1 MVALQARIVG
11 DTGQRFVRLLTAAF
25 RLLFALFSPDDKKR
39 DNRRRTAGQPPDNFA
54 GSPAVNIRGRA
65 TQASAMQP
73 VGDSAGPMATHS
85 FDYVIVGAGSA
96 GCTLARR
103 LTEDAGTRVLLLE
116 AGGWDRDPWIKIPIG
131 WGRILEKRL
140 HDWMYF
146 TEPEPALDGRRI
158 ECARGKVIGGS
169 SSINAMAYVRGNKG
183 DYDRWASSGLAG
195 WSYDE
200 VLPYFRRQESWEGG
214 AGAFR
219 GGDGPLTVQTSTFKD
234 ELIEACLAAGA
245 ALQMPR
251 TPDYNGAQQ
260 EGLGLMQQTIRDGRR
275 CSAAEAYLR
284 PALGR
289 ANLTVQTGALVNR
302 VVLDGGR
309 AIGVEYASGSE
320 TRIAHAEREVLLCG
334 GVINSPQLLMLSG
347 IGDPAQLAAHGI
359 AATVELPGVG
369 KNLQDH
375 LSVLADVARAD
386 TGPFVAT
393 LRLDRIVTALVR
405 AYCFGTG
412 PAAETPSG
420 WTGFVKSRPDVEL
433 PDIQFLFRAVATGA
447 APYLPPFKPAFADGF
462 SLRAV
467 MLRPESRGEIT
478 LSSADPRAKVR
489 IRQNF
494 LSTDND
500 KRTIRDGLKLVRR
513 MAQTAPLAD
522 FVARELKPGG
532 AVQSDDELDAYIRAT
547 AATAHHP
554 LGTCK
559 MGPDSDRMAVVDPE
573 LRVRG
578 VAGLRV
584 VDASVMPDLV
594 GGNINAPVI
603 MIAEKAADLIRGAI
617 TPSP

>member
-1 MVALQARIVG
+1 M
-11 DTGQRFVRLLTAAF
+11 AA
-25 RLLFALFSPDDKKR
+25 K
-39 DNRRRTAGQPPDNFA
+39 
-54 GSPAVNIRGRA
+54 VY
-65 TQASAMQP
+65 
-73 VGDSAGPMATHS
+73 
-85 FDYVIVGAGSA
+85 DYVIVGAGSA

-146 TEPEPALDGRRI
+146 TEPEAALDGRRI

-183 DYDRWASSGLAG
+183 DYDRWARSALAG
-195 WSYDE
+195 WSYAD
-200 VLPYFRRQESWEGG
+200 VLPYFRRQESWEGHESEY
-214 AGAFR
+214 R
-219 GGDGPLTVQTSTFKD
+219 GGDGPLTVGTSTFQD
-234 ELIEACLAAGA
+234 PLIEACLAAGV
-245 ALQMPR
+245 ALQMPS

-260 EGLGLMQQTIRDGRR
+260 EGLGRMQQTIRDGRR

-289 ANLTVQTGALVNR
+289 ANLTIETGALANR
-302 VVLDGGR
+302 IVLEGGR
-309 AIGVEYASGSE
+309 AAGVEYARGGE
-320 TRIAHAEREVLLCG
+320 TPFARAEREVILCG

-347 IGDPAQLAAHGI
+347 IGDPDRLTEHGI
-359 AATVELPGVG
+359 KAEVSLPGVG

-375 LSVLADVARAD
+375 LSVLADFARRDA
-386 TGPFVAT
+386 GPFVAT
-393 LRLDRIVTALVR
+393 LRLDRVIGALVR

-420 WTGFVKSRPDVEL
+420 WTGFVRSHPDVEL

-447 APYLPPFKPAFADGF
+447 APYLPPFKPAYADGF

-478 LSSADPRAKVR
+478 LSSADPRAPAH

-513 MAQTAPLAD
+513 MAQTAPLSD
-522 FVARELKPGG
+522 FVARELKPG
-532 AVQSDDELDAYIRAT
+532 ADVESDEALDAYIRTT

-559 MGPDSDRMAVVDPE
+559 MGPDSDQMAVVDPQ

-578 VAGLRV
+578 IEGLRV

-603 MIAEKAADLIRGAI
+603 MIAEKAADLIRGRRPLPAA
-617 TPSP
+617 TFH

>member
-1 MVALQARIVG
+1 MP
-11 DTGQRFVRLLTAAF
+11 
-25 RLLFALFSPDDKKR
+25 SK
-39 DNRRRTAGQPPDNFA
+39 
-54 GSPAVNIRGRA
+54 SY
-65 TQASAMQP
+65 
-73 VGDSAGPMATHS
+73 
-85 FDYVIVGAGSA
+85 DYVIVGAGSA

-103 LTEDAGTRVLLLE
+103 LTEDSGTRVLLLE

-146 TEPEPALDGRRI
+146 TEPEPELNGRRI

-169 SSINAMAYVRGNKG
+169 SSINAMAYVRGNPG
-183 DYDRWASSGLAG
+183 DYDRWARNGCAG
-195 WSYDE
+195 WSYEE

-214 AGAFR
+214 AGEFR
-219 GGDGPLTVQTSTFKD
+219 GGDGPLTVGTTTYQD
-234 ELIEACLAAGA
+234 PLVEACLASGA

-251 TPDYNGAQQ
+251 TADYNGAQQ
-260 EGLGLMQQTIRDGRR
+260 EGIARMQQTIRQGRR

-289 ANLTVQTGALVNR
+289 ANLTVETGALANR
-302 VVLDGGR
+302 VVLEGDR
-309 AIGVEYASGSE
+309 AVGVEYVRGGEA
-320 TRIAHAEREVLLCG
+320 RIARAEREVILSG

-347 IGDPAQLAAHGI
+347 IGDPDQLTAHGI
-359 AATVELPGVG
+359 KVAVPLPGVG

-375 LSVLADVARAD
+375 LSVLADFARAD
-386 TGPFVAT
+386 TGPFVET
-393 LRLDRIVTALVR
+393 LRLDRVIAALVR

-420 WTGFVKSRPDVEL
+420 WTGFVKSRPNVEL
-433 PDIQFLFRAVATGA
+433 PDIQFLFRAVATKA
-447 APYLPPFKPAFADGF
+447 APYLPPFKPAYADGF

-478 LSSADPRAKVR
+478 LASADPRAPVR

-513 MAQTAPLAD
+513 MTQTPPLSA
-522 FVARELKPGG
+522 FVARELAPGS
-532 AVQSDDELDAYIRAT
+532 AVQNDDELDAYIRAT

-554 LGTCK
+554 LGTCR
-559 MGPDSDRMAVVDPE
+559 MGPENDTMAVVDRE

-578 VAGLRV
+578 MDGLRV

-603 MIAEKAADLIRGAI
+603 MIAEKAADLIRGRVP
-617 TPSP
+617 TPAANIPL

>member
-1 MVALQARIVG
+1 M
-11 DTGQRFVRLLTAAF
+11 AA
-25 RLLFALFSPDDKKR
+25 
-39 DNRRRTAGQPPDNFA
+39 T
-54 GSPAVNIRGRA
+54 
-65 TQASAMQP
+65 TY
-73 VGDSAGPMATHS
+73 
-85 FDYVIVGAGSA
+85 DYIIVGAGSA

-146 TEPEPALDGRRI
+146 TEPEPGLDNRRI

-169 SSINAMAYVRGNKG
+169 SSINAMAYVRGNPG
-183 DYDRWASSGLAG
+183 DYDRWARNGCTG
-195 WSYDE
+195 WSYAE

-214 AGAFR
+214 AGDYR
-219 GGDGPLTVQTSTFKD
+219 GGDGPLTTQTSTFAD
-234 ELIEACLAAGA
+234 PVIEACLAAGEK
-245 ALQMPR
+245 LQMPR

-260 EGLGLMQQTIRDGRR
+260 EGLGRMQQTIRNGRR

-289 ANLTVQTGALVNR
+289 PNLTVETGALANR
-302 VVLDGGR
+302 IVLEAGR
-309 AIGVEYASGSE
+309 AVGIEYQRGGE
-320 TRIAHAEREVLLCG
+320 TLIARAGREVILSG

-347 IGDPAQLAAHGI
+347 IGDPDELRTHGI
-359 AATVELPGVG
+359 KTAVALQGVG

-375 LSVLADVARAD
+375 LSVLADFARRG

-393 LRLDRIVTALVR
+393 LRLDRVIAALAR

-433 PDIQFLFRAVATGA
+433 PDIQFLFRAVATRA
-447 APYLPPFKPAFADGF
+447 APYLPPFKPAYADGF

-467 MLRPESRGEIT
+467 MLRPESRGEIV
-478 LSSADPRAKVR
+478 LSSDDPRAPVR

-494 LSTDND
+494 LSAEGD
-500 KRTIRDGLKLVRR
+500 KRTLRDGLKLVRR
-513 MAQTAPLAD
+513 MARTPPLAD
-522 FVARELKPGG
+522 FVARELAPGE
-532 AVQSDDELDAYIRAT
+532 AAQSDAELDTYIRAT

-559 MGPDSDRMAVVDPE
+559 MGPDSDPLAVVDPE

-603 MIAEKAADLIRGAI
+603 MIAEKVADMIRGRAPLR
-617 TPSP
+617 T

>member
-1 MVALQARIVG
+1 MP
-11 DTGQRFVRLLTAAF
+11 
-25 RLLFALFSPDDKKR
+25 SK
-39 DNRRRTAGQPPDNFA
+39 
-54 GSPAVNIRGRA
+54 SY
-65 TQASAMQP
+65 
-73 VGDSAGPMATHS
+73 
-85 FDYVIVGAGSA
+85 DYVIVGAGSA

-146 TEPEPALDGRRI
+146 TEPEPALNGRRI

-183 DYDRWASSGLAG
+183 DYDRWARNGCAG

-200 VLPYFRRQESWEGG
+200 VLPYFRRQEAWEGG
-214 AGAFR
+214 ASDYR
-219 GGDGPLTVQTSTFKD
+219 GDDGPLTTQISTFSD
-234 ELIEACLAAGA
+234 PVIEACLAAGE

-251 TPDYNGAQQ
+251 TQDYNGAQQ

-289 ANLTVQTGALVNR
+289 ANLTVETGAAVNR
-302 VVLDGGR
+302 IVLENGR
-309 AIGVEYASGSE
+309 AVGVEYEWGGD
-320 TRIAHAEREVLLCG
+320 TRTAHAEGEVILCG

-347 IGDPAQLAAHGI
+347 IGDPDQLRGHGI
-359 AATVELPGVG
+359 KATIALPGVG
-369 KNLQDH
+369 RNLQDH
-375 LSVLADVARAD
+375 LSVLADFARTEA
-386 TGPFVAT
+386 GPFVKT
-393 LRLDRIVTALVR
+393 LRLDRIVTALAR
-405 AYCFGTG
+405 CYWFGTG

-420 WTGFVKSRPDVEL
+420 WTGFVKSRPEVEL
-433 PDIQFLFRAVATGA
+433 PDIQFLFRAVATRA
-447 APYLPPFKPAFADGF
+447 APYLPPFKPAYADGF

-478 LSSADPRAKVR
+478 LSSADPRATVR

-513 MAQTAPLAD
+513 MAQTPPLKD
-522 FVARELKPGG
+522 FVARELAPGPSV
-532 AVQSDDELDAYIRAT
+532 ASDAELDAYIAAT

-559 MGPDSDRMAVVDPE
+559 MGSDGDAMAVVDPT

-578 VAGLRV
+578 ITGLRV

-603 MIAEKAADLIRGAI
+603 MIAERAADMIRGRA
-617 TPSP
+617 PPR

>member
-1 MVALQARIVG
+1 M
-11 DTGQRFVRLLTAAF
+11 
-25 RLLFALFSPDDKKR
+25 
-39 DNRRRTAGQPPDNFA
+39 
-54 GSPAVNIRGRA
+54 PAK
-65 TQASAMQP
+65 SY
-73 VGDSAGPMATHS
+73 
-85 FDYVIVGAGSA
+85 DYVIIGAGSA

-146 TEPEPALDGRRI
+146 TEPEPALDNRRI

-169 SSINAMAYVRGNKG
+169 SSINAMAYVRGNRG
-183 DYDRWASSGLAG
+183 DYDRWAKNGCTG

-200 VLPYFRRQESWEGG
+200 VLPYFRRQETWEGG
-214 AGAFR
+214 AGDYR
-219 GGDGPLTVQTSTFKD
+219 GGDGPLTVQTTTYSD
-234 ELIEACLAAGA
+234 PLVEACLAAGA
-245 ALQMPR
+245 ALQMPA

-260 EGLGLMQQTIRDGRR
+260 EGLGRMQQTIRGGRR

-289 ANLTVQTGALVNR
+289 ANLTVETGAAVSHI
-302 VVLDGGR
+302 VLDSGR
-309 AIGVEYASGSE
+309 AVGVEYHREGNVRVAWG
-320 TRIAHAEREVLLCG
+320 EREVVLCG

-347 IGDPAQLAAHGI
+347 IGDPEHLAEHGI
-359 AATVELPGVG
+359 ATEVALPGVG

-375 LSVLADVARAD
+375 LSVLADFARVDA
-386 TGPFVAT
+386 GPFVAT
-393 LRLDRIVTALVR
+393 LRLDRVIAALAR
-405 AYCFGTG
+405 CYWFGTG

-447 APYLPPFKPAFADGF
+447 GPYLPPFKPAYADGF

-467 MLRPESRGEIT
+467 MLRPESRGEIL
-478 LSSADPRAKVR
+478 LSSADPRAPVR

-513 MAQTAPLAD
+513 MAQTAPLKD
-522 FVARELKPGG
+522 FVARELKPGSD
-532 AVQSDDELDAYIRAT
+532 VESDDALDAYIRAT

-559 MGPDSDRMAVVDPE
+559 MGPDGDGQAVVDPQ

-578 VAGLRV
+578 VEGLRV

-594 GGNINAPVI
+594 GGNINAPTI
-603 MIAEKAADLIRGAI
+603 MIAEKAADMIRGRAQLA
-617 TPSP
+617 